1 MAFRFKSSW
10 FVWIL
15 LVLCLAAIPV
25 GLLGKRAGDT
35 LNNEAELDSGDLTTA
50 FTDRVQVIRL
60 SGLIMDKHE
69 SSLFGESDSASFVE
83 KALRKAIADAHV
95 KGVLLRINS
104 PGGTVPT
111 SQEINDE
118 LASLRSKNK
127 PVVASM
133 ADVAASGGY
142 YIACGADKI
151 VAQPGTLTGSIGVI
165 FNSVNLKILADK
177 VGVQPQVVKSGLFK
191 DIGSPFRPFT
201 PEEKEILKGL
211 IDDSYDQFVQ
221 VVAKG
226 RNLPVDTVKKIADG
240 RVYSGRQAF
249 KLGLVD
255 QLGGYDTAMDLLQS
269 ICKERYQIKA
279 KLPIEEVTGGGLLA
293 SLAGLKKGFK
303 FSMDDGNLAN
313 QLIPEFMSARFYH
326 MPLWIMQ

>member
-1 MAFRFKSSW
+1 
-10 FVWIL
+10 
-15 LVLCLAAIPV
+15 
-25 GLLGKRAGDT
+25 
-35 LNNEAELDSGDLTTA
+35 
-50 FTDRVQVIRL
+50 
-60 SGLIMDKHE
+60 
-69 SSLFGESDSASFVE
+69 
-83 KALRKAIADAHV
+83 V

-111 SQEINDE
+111 SQEINGE
-118 LASLRSKNK
+118 LLALRSKNK

-165 FNSVNLKILADK
+165 FNSINVKVLADK

-201 PEEKEILKGL
+201 PEEKELLKGI

-221 VVAKG
+221 VVSKG
-226 RNLPVDTVKKIADG
+226 RNLPVDTVKKLADG
-240 RVYSGRQAF
+240 RVYTGRQAL

-255 QLGGYDTAMDLLQS
+255 QLGGYDTSLDLLQS
-269 ICKERYQIKA
+269 ICKERYQNKA
-279 KLPIEEVTGGGLLA
+279 KLPIEEVSSGGLLS
-293 SLAGLKKGFK
+293 SLAGFKKGFK
-303 FSMDDGNLAN
+303 FSLDDTNLTS
-313 QLIPEFMSARFYH
+313 QIMPEFLSARFYH